1 MNKVIAFVIG
11 LVVALMA
18 LASVLFVVDQRQFGV
33 VYTMGQINRVV
44 TQPGLYAK
52 FPPPFQNV
60 RFLDK
65 RLLVLDSQD
74 NESMLTAEKQRVV
87 VDWYVRWRIADPQAY
102 IRNVGLDEA
111 AGSLQ
116 LARVVRNAFQQEI
129 NKYTVTEVLSTK
141 REALMQNVKAQVL
154 ATVRGSKPWGIDVV
168 DVRITR
174 VDYAEAITESVYRRM
189 QAERERVANELRSTG
204 SAEGEKIRADADR
217 QRDVAVA
224 EAYRDAQRVKG
235 EGDAQATRLYAD
247 SFGKD
252 PRFARFYRNLDAYRS
267 VMEKK
272 GDVVVVD
279 PSSNDFFKLMH
290 QGGAMTGGK

>member
-129 NKYTVTEVLSTK
+129 NKYTVTEV
-141 REALMQNVKAQVL
+141 
-154 ATVRGSKPWGIDVV
+154 
-168 DVRITR
+168 
-174 VDYAEAITESVYRRM
+174 
-189 QAERERVANELRSTG
+189 
-204 SAEGEKIRADADR
+204 
-217 QRDVAVA
+217 
-224 EAYRDAQRVKG
+224 
-235 EGDAQATRLYAD
+235 
-247 SFGKD
+247 
-252 PRFARFYRNLDAYRS
+252 
-267 VMEKK
+267 
-272 GDVVVVD
+272 
-279 PSSNDFFKLMH
+279 
-290 QGGAMTGGK
+290 